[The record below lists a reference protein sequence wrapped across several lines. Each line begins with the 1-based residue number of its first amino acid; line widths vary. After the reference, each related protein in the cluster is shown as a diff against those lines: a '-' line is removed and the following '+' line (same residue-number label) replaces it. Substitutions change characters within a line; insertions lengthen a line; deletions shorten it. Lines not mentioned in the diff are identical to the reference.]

1 MSLAKLGSGDGYTYY
16 LRSIATQ
23 DVNDRGPQGVST
35 YYNERGESPG
45 RWLGS
50 GLPNVGIEAG
60 EVVTEAQ
67 MRRCSVTVCTRT

>member
-23 DVNDRGPQGVST
+23 AVNDRGPQGVST